1 MRKLSTLLMLL
12 LVAVGVSAQSWT
24 IDVDADNGIYYRRD
38 GSVAADN
45 QWAATF
51 KSNVEGAPQVTITNY
66 DNEAG
71 QAGHKFAATS
81 NAAKRKSF
89 SSGKDITWTISVEDG
104 YVITGYTIVGSSNG
118 NTMTLTPEKGGSATQ
133 FANGT
138 VSTLAVEGLAVQSTT
153 FHVSNTDDNGLG
165 YSKYQ
170 VKVAKAY
177 EVIVSQTTGS
187 LINKQSGAAASWN
200 YKWTSTQA
208 DPQVT
213 VEASA
218 NNMQPNGSENID
230 YRSGSAQTSTY
241 TVSCSDGYIIVAG
254 SFTGAALTSDQTVT
268 VEGNSKVFTTT
279 TETFDFPVDS
289 RAKSFGFV
297 LSGPNTGLAGTM
309 KVIMM
314 KPSTT
319 NVTYN
324 LYYNGDLKGSET
336 VASDLGFEP
345 LIPDGLKAAAPFMN
359 YSYDVDEITAATTEV
374 NVTATWNGPF
384 EYGSTLEASHWY
396 FVKMKSSY
404 NLAYIADGADNVQL
418 PTSRDNSYKYQW
430 AFVGDPFTGFTI
442 YNREAGADLVFGSA
456 THDPN
461 VDSGASTHVNMK
473 APGTQQEELW
483 TVVESSYATGGF
495 FLKNSAGQ
503 ALNQRTTTSV
513 AYWTG
518 GADAGS
524 TFTVTDAENFYE
536 QVASEIIPFFQ
547 DPSTVNTNF
556 NISSD
561 GAALMQ
567 NKLVEVTMNEFCSQ
581 ADYETLKQQLE
592 DNIVYPET
600 GYFRIKSSGSRGRES
615 YIGYGEFSQWGASY
629 KGLCTRDVSVKETD
643 LSTVILLTK
652 QANKGVYKM
661 SIQGLNVQNQTT
673 NNQCFPLTAAE
684 GADFTFRIYQPGVV
698 AITSDFTD
706 QGHLHE
712 GNFGPSDGG
721 AVVRWTFSSD
731 ASHWTIEPADVA
743 TLTLNEVDGKSY
755 GTTYLPFNAYFLSGV
770 KAYAVKVDGNNAKFT
785 EVANN
790 EFPAG
795 TGVLLISDEG
805 NTSVSVHPT
814 TSGVAA
820 VTDNDLTGH
829 YLAGNV
835 SDALVLNK
843 NGENVVGF
851 YMLNSGSSLAAN
863 RAYLPASALGT
874 GVRAL
879 TLVEGTTGIDAALV
893 NGNASQVYDLQGRR
907 VMNAQKGLYI
917 VNGKKTLVK

>member
-24 IDVDADNGIYYRRD
+24 IDVNTSNGTFLRRD
-38 GSVAADN
+38 GTPATSS
-45 QWAATF
+45 QWAGQF
-51 KSNVEGAPQVTITNY
+51 VSNVDGAPVVTIKASVGGTI
-66 DNEAG
+66 E
-71 QAGHKFAATS
+71 HKFATS
-81 NAAKRKSF
+81 RDGISTQP
-89 SSGKDITWTISVEDG
+89 SGTVDWTIDVEDG
-104 YVITGYTIVGSSNG
+104 YVITSWTLQGAMNNG
-118 NTMTLTPEKGGSATQ
+118 ECVVTP
-133 FANGT
+133 ANGT
-138 VSTLAVEGLAVQSTT
+138 AVTFTTSGQTVGAEGLAVQSTGFT
-153 FHVSNTDDNGLG
+153 VTAGSGDRRINFN
-165 YSKYQ
+165 KFQ

-177 EVIVSQTTGS
+177 EVIVSQTTGTFT
-187 LINKQSGAAASWN
+187 SGNATGTWN
-200 YKWTSTQA
+200 RIWASTQT

-213 VEASA
+213 VTASA
-218 NNMQPNGSENID
+218 NNMAPNGSEYID
-230 YRSGSAQTSTY
+230 YRSGQAQTSTY

-268 VEGNSKVFTTT
+268 VEGNSKVFTTA

-324 LYYNGDLKGSET
+324 LYFNGELKGTET
-336 VASDLGFEP
+336 VASDLGFAPE
-345 LIPDGLKAAAPFMN
+345 LPDGLKTAPFMD
-359 YSYDVDEITAATTEV
+359 YTYDVDEITAATTEV

-396 FVKMKSSY
+396 FVKLKSSY

-442 YNREAGADLVFGSA
+442 YNREAGANLVFGSA

-483 TVVESSYATGGF
+483 TVVESSHATGGF

-524 TFTVTDAENFYE
+524 TFTVTDAENFYD

-567 NKLVEVTMNEFCSQ
+567 NKLLEVSTSQFCSQ

-615 YIGYGEFSQWGASY
+615 YIGYGEFTYWGSSY

-721 AVVRWTFSSD
+721 AIVRWTFSAD
-731 ASHWTIEPADVA
+731 ASHWTVEPADVA

-755 GTTYLPFNAYFLSGV
+755 GTTYLPFDAYFLSGV
-770 KAYAVKVDGNNAKFT
+770 KAYAVKVDGNNATYT

-805 NTSVSVHPT
+805 NTSVSVYPT
-814 TSGVAA
+814 TSGVGT

-843 NGENVVGF
+843 NSANVVGF
-851 YMLNSGSSLAAN
+851 YMLNTESSLAAN

-879 TLVEGTTGIDAALV
+879 TLVQGTTGIDAALV

>member
-24 IDVDADNGIYYRRD
+24 IDVNTSNGTFLRRD
-38 GSVAADN
+38 GTPATSS
-45 QWAATF
+45 QWAGQF
-51 KSNVEGAPQVTITNY
+51 VSNVDGAPVVTIKASVGGTI
-66 DNEAG
+66 
-71 QAGHKFAATS
+71 QHKFATTRDGIS
-81 NAAKRKSF
+81 TQP
-89 SSGKDITWTISVEDG
+89 SGTVDWTIDVEDG
-104 YVITGYTIVGSSNG
+104 YVITSWTLQGAMNNG
-118 NTMTLTPEKGGSATQ
+118 ECVVTP
-133 FANGT
+133 ANGT
-138 VSTLAVEGLAVQSTT
+138 AVTFTTSGQTVGAEGLAVQSTGFT
-153 FHVSNTDDNGLG
+153 VTAGDGERRINFN
-165 YSKYQ
+165 KFQ

-218 NNMQPNGSENID
+218 NNMQPNGSEYID

-336 VASDLGFEP
+336 VASDLGFAPE
-345 LIPDGLKAAAPFMN
+345 IPEALKADFIN
-359 YSYDVDEITAATTEV
+359 YTYDVDEITAATTEV
-374 NVTATWNGPF
+374 NATATWNGPF
-384 EYGSTLEASHWY
+384 EISTDFDNAKWYNMKVKDEGFATYVPANTPNIEGDRTLTTRSASNY
-396 FVKMKSSY
+396 
-404 NLAYIADGADNVQL
+404 AI
-418 PTSRDNSYKYQW
+418 QW

-442 YNREAGADLVFGSA
+442 YNREAGGSLVMGSPA
-456 THDPN
+456 GSGN
-461 VDSGASTHVNMK
+461 DSSFASM
-473 APGTQQEELW
+473 ASSGSQ
-483 TVVESSYATGGF
+483 VVEKWIIKESSYLTNGF
-495 FLKNSAGQ
+495 FLTDGTY
-503 ALNQRTTTSV
+503 ALNFRKPSNV
-513 AYWTG
+513 NFAYWIG
-518 GADAGS
+518 GADLGS
-524 TFTVTDAENFYE
+524 TFTVLDAENFYE
-536 QVASEIIPFFQ
+536 QVASDILPFFQ

-615 YIGYGEFSQWGASY
+615 YIGYGEFTYWSNSY

-673 NNQCFPLTAAE
+673 NDQCFPLTTAE

-698 AITSDFTD
+698 AITSDFTA

-721 AVVRWTFSSD
+721 AVVRWTFSAD

-755 GTTYLPFNAYFLSGV
+755 GTTYLPFDAYFISGV
-770 KAYAVKVDGNNAKFT
+770 KAYAVKVDGNNATYT

-805 NTSVSVHPT
+805 NTSVSVYPT
-814 TSGVAA
+814 TSGVGT

-829 YLAGNV
+829 YLAGTV

-879 TLVEGTTGIDAALV
+879 TLVQGTTGIDAALV